1 MGDAVLHSGS
11 AVERALIPD
20 VMQSV
25 KAELQVLMQNYNVM
39 LYSGQ
44 LDVIIGA
51 LLTDQF
57 VPQLVWPGHSAY
69 TKAPRNIWTLN
80 GGVAGYAKQATAK
93 SAAGNDITF
102 VRAVVRGAGHIVP
115 FDAPAAAL
123 DMVQR
128 FVDGTYW

>member
-1 MGDAVLHSGS
+1 MHSGS

-25 KAELQVLMQNYNVM
+25 KSELDVLMQNYDVL

-57 VPQLVWPGHSAY
+57 VPTLSWPGAGAF
-69 TKAPRNIWTLN
+69 TAAPRNVWKLQN
-80 GGVAGYAKQATAK
+80 DVAGYAKQVTAK
-93 SAAGNDITF
+93 TAQGKSITF

-115 FDAPAAAL
+115 FDKPAAAL

-128 FVDGTYW
+128 FVDGKFW